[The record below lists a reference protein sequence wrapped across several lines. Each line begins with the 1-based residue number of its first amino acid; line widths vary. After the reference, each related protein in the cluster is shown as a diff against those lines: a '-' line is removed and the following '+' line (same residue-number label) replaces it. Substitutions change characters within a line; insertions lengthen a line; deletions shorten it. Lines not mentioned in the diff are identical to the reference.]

1 MRVTPM
7 SALSNCSLVVITLN
21 EEDRIARCLKSIAGA
36 GEIVV
41 VDSFSGDRTVEI
53 ARAHGAR
60 VYQREF
66 TTAADQKNWAIGKAE
81 KDWILLL
88 DADEALSPELL
99 REMEKAIAGPRA
111 DGYRL
116 RRRSEFFGRTIR
128 HCGWG
133 DEWILRLFRR
143 GKGHYPEREVHERL
157 VLDGHASRLEGCI
170 EHRPYRDVAD
180 YIDRMKSYSIRGAV
194 ELHKKG
200 KPWFPGILIHPAAR
214 FIRMYLVQLGF
225 LDGTPGFVL
234 CALAST
240 GVLLKYAALR
250 ELSGSGPGRGACG
263 T

>member
-1 MRVTPM
+1 MLVEPV
-7 SALSNCSLVVITLN
+7 SALSNCSLIVITFN
-21 EEDRIARCLKSIAGA
+21 EEDRLARCLESVIGA

-53 ARAHGAR
+53 ARAHGAQ

-66 TTAADQKNWAIGKAE
+66 TTAADQKNWAIGKAG

-99 REMEKAIAGPRA
+99 REMEEALAAPRV

-157 VLDGHASRLEGCI
+157 VLEGRVSKLAGCI
-170 EHRPYRDVAD
+170 EHRPYRGVPD
-180 YIDRMKSYSIRGAV
+180 YIDRMKSYSLRGAI

-200 KPWFPGILIHPAAR
+200 RRWFPGLFIRPAAR

-225 LDGTPGFVL
+225 LDGASGFLL
-234 CALAST
+234 CALASM
-240 GVLLKYAALR
+240 GVLFKYAALR
-250 ELSGSGPGRGACG
+250 ELSGSVGKRGAG
-263 T
+263 GA